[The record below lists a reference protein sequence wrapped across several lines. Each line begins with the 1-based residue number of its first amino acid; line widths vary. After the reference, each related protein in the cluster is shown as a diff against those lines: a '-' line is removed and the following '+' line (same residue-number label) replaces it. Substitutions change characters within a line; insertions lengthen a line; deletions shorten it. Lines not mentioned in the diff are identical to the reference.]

1 MERDTKIIFDKFNNT
16 LSRGN
21 QSRRLGARDS
31 LVLEFLLL
39 SGDNLSAKNDII
51 DYAWQGLTV
60 TDASLSKSISL
71 LRGALAD
78 LSPGI
83 EIIVTVPRLGY
94 KIKHTEFK
102 VQSSD
107 LKSSDIDID
116 TSSDVEESLSAGEKI
131 RSLFYKLKNRA
142 FNPLILTCL
151 LYGISISL
159 IIYSAFIFYNSMN
172 YDSVE
177 YQDHDLSIIQLSDR
191 MRLMSIQKIP
201 LDVKN
206 ELEKINCFCD
216 VFFYQEDKN
225 SYVSIYLK
233 NERRAINMLVSNNKL
248 EEVDH
253 FIYEVLSQ
261 EEGELK

>member
-1 MERDTKIIFDKFNNT
+1 MEKDTKIIFDKFNNT
-16 LSRGN
+16 LSRGD

-94 KIKHTEFK
+94 KIKHTEFE
-102 VQSSD
+102 V
-107 LKSSDIDID
+107 KSSGIDVG
-116 TSSDVEESLSAGEKI
+116 TSSDVEATLSAGETI
-131 RSLFYKLKNRA
+131 RSLFNKLKNRA
-142 FNPLILTCL
+142 FNPLMLTCL
-151 LYGISISL
+151 LYSISISL

-177 YQDHDLSIIQLSDR
+177 YQEHDLSIIQLSDR

-216 VFFYQEDKN
+216 MFFYQEDKN

-233 NERRAINMLVSNNKL
+233 DERRAINMLVSNNKL
-248 EEVDH
+248 EEVHH

-261 EEGELK
+261 EGGGLK